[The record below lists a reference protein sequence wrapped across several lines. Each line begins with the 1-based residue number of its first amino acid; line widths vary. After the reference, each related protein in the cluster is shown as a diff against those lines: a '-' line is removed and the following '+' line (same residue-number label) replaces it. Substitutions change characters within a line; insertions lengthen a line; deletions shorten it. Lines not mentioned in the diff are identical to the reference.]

1 MTPQQL
7 VCDGKVMSMG
17 SMPLLQAGLKEGK
30 SHWLLRYDLFSFTM
44 NMKPQIS
51 DLITIE
57 WDQSVDHICTRNTE
71 EDRFYALRNHITAAC
86 YSILLYCVDSVLV

>member
-1 MTPQQL
+1 
-7 VCDGKVMSMG
+7 MSMG

-44 NMKPQIS
+44 NIKPQIS
-51 DLITIE
+51 DLITTE

-71 EDRFYALRNHITAAC
+71 EDSDRFYALRNHLTAAC